1 MMMGLRR
8 EDSLLIALSWIT
20 FSGFTLGF
28 NARIRVNR
36 EIIIL
41 YVLTIGTWFEQLV
54 NCESYFMPDVCLLCK
69 SKVIRYITRLRLGT
83 TVKQFYLDSTDG
95 AWKDPLCHYQHKTAD
110 RGGNKALLHNRWTS
124 MLTARLFCGDEKNHL
139 SYTELLDVAV
149 LEDTE
154 WQNTTIYTLFKN
166 EYNLRAVCVYK
177 MSDILHVFRSNEFT
191 SATDPFSSPR
201 PGECV
206 QNSQALSPALLRFMG
221 NRPELKAWVTPAQNP
236 LLFSHHHY
244 THLQVDRV
252 ESSNSENGYHDVLL
266 MSLDSGKVH
275 KILDQ
280 DGKPFIIAEY
290 EPFKTRTHISSMLL
304 DSTTKKLFV
313 SSSSEVI
320 QIDLRNCS
328 MYGNQC
334 QPCVMARDP
343 YCIWDWT
350 ECSHNNRSLKQDVNY
365 GNEFIC
371 EKDDRTIRKR
381 HTLSIVSEDSIF
393 FLKCPMESQHA
404 SYAWYHQG
412 MRREC
417 DLIERD
423 CILLFLKIS
432 SMQEGVYECIASENG
447 YNWTVVENANI
458 YAGTVHGLYMLNSKN
473 HPTLKLVNVTIMQPE
488 CLNSENIPNNC
499 TELWHPSHIIEPS
512 LHVGNSLYYTVSATN
527 SPVVPVGTYRWA
539 MNKSTFQ
546 VAVQNEQ
553 RYFKIIAN
561 NANGPLD
568 GKVYSFY
575 IEKNKAQGPEKPI
588 WVPLVS
594 QFCMADRGGTKSMLQ
609 NRWTSMLT
617 ARLFCGDVKNHL
629 SYTELLDV
637 AVLEDVEWPNTTI
650 YTLFKNEYNLTAL
663 CVYTMS
669 DILHVFNSNKFTS
682 NADTFTSPTPGQCVH
697 DSQTLLTS
705 FMRFMESRP
714 EMKQWIKPTRDPL
727 MFKHHHYTHL
737 QVDRVKSNNME
748 NGHHDVLLMSLECGK
763 VHKILEQDGKPFIIA
778 EYKPFNTR
786 THISSMLLDSVNKKL
801 FVSSSTEVVQIKLDN
816 CSVYG
821 KSCELCALARDPY
834 CSWHMH
840 ECSNIRLGIQ
850 NVTHGIDSKCKEVI
864 QRSDFLRFDN
874 LNIIPQDSKFYY
886 KCPKDSQ
893 HASYVW
899 EHEDRQI
906 KCVCDE
912 ENCFLLIDRMSKK
925 DVGKYYCIASE
936 NDYSRT
942 IVSLELQ
949 MNSGS
954 DTRTSHAALACF
966 LLLIYVIY

>member
-36 EIIIL
+36 ENAEFLSFQTPSRNRTGIL
-41 YVLTIGTWFEQLV
+41 KLIRDPYSENIYAGTLHDLYILNSEKPPALKPVNVSIFDLECQERPEDCEYSISLLKEGRNGNPLFMCKTGTEFTKCCDVSSEHVPV
-54 NCESYFMPDVCLLCK
+54 NCTEPWHPSHISEPSLHVGDSLYYTLAIRNNGQTVLSGLYRWSMERPTLPLSTQNEQRYVKILANQGYLPLDGKVYSFYIEKNWDQNPETPVWIPLVSQICL
-69 SKVIRYITRLRLGT
+69 
-83 TVKQFYLDSTDG
+83 
-95 AWKDPLCHYQHKTAD
+95 AD

-447 YNWTVVENANI
+447 YNWTVVEK
-458 YAGTVHGLYMLNSKN
+458 YV
-473 HPTLKLVNVTIMQPE
+473 
-488 CLNSENIPNNC
+488 
-499 TELWHPSHIIEPS
+499 
-512 LHVGNSLYYTVSATN
+512 
-527 SPVVPVGTYRWA
+527 
-539 MNKSTFQ
+539 
-546 VAVQNEQ
+546 
-553 RYFKIIAN
+553 
-561 NANGPLD
+561 
-568 GKVYSFY
+568 
-575 IEKNKAQGPEKPI
+575 
-588 WVPLVS
+588 LVS
-594 QFCMADRGGTKSMLQ
+594 SGT
-609 NRWTSMLT
+609 
-617 ARLFCGDVKNHL
+617 
-629 SYTELLDV
+629 
-637 AVLEDVEWPNTTI
+637 
-650 YTLFKNEYNLTAL
+650 
-663 CVYTMS
+663 
-669 DILHVFNSNKFTS
+669 
-682 NADTFTSPTPGQCVH
+682 
-697 DSQTLLTS
+697 
-705 FMRFMESRP
+705 
-714 EMKQWIKPTRDPL
+714 
-727 MFKHHHYTHL
+727 
-737 QVDRVKSNNME
+737 
-748 NGHHDVLLMSLECGK
+748 
-763 VHKILEQDGKPFIIA
+763 
-778 EYKPFNTR
+778 
-786 THISSMLLDSVNKKL
+786 
-801 FVSSSTEVVQIKLDN
+801 
-816 CSVYG
+816 
-821 KSCELCALARDPY
+821 
-834 CSWHMH
+834 
-840 ECSNIRLGIQ
+840 
-850 NVTHGIDSKCKEVI
+850 
-864 QRSDFLRFDN
+864 
-874 LNIIPQDSKFYY
+874 
-886 KCPKDSQ
+886 
-893 HASYVW
+893 
-899 EHEDRQI
+899 
-906 KCVCDE
+906 
-912 ENCFLLIDRMSKK
+912 
-925 DVGKYYCIASE
+925 
-936 NDYSRT
+936 
-942 IVSLELQ
+942 
-949 MNSGS
+949 
-954 DTRTSHAALACF
+954 DTRTSHVVLTCF
-966 LLLIYVIY
+966 LFLIYVIY